1 MATVVDAAPRDSESC
16 HDSRELVCN
25 IAEIET
31 LGNKGSNAQIEVQIG
46 CEEEQSLDNQVN
58 NPEKSDDNIVMFSKQ
73 LEKFMENVREGFDNL
88 KSEIHSNNT
97 KLAENLN
104 VKIQAEN
111 SRLFEQIESNN
122 KRLSETL
129 TKHFRDENEN

>member
-1 MATVVDAAPRDSESC
+1 
-16 HDSRELVCN
+16 
-25 IAEIET
+25 
-31 LGNKGSNAQIEVQIG
+31 
-46 CEEEQSLDNQVN
+46 
-58 NPEKSDDNIVMFSKQ
+58 
-73 LEKFMENVREGFDNL
+73 MENVREGFDNL

-129 TKHFRDENEN
+129 TKQFRKENEKLREELSSTGIQEKLDTTCK